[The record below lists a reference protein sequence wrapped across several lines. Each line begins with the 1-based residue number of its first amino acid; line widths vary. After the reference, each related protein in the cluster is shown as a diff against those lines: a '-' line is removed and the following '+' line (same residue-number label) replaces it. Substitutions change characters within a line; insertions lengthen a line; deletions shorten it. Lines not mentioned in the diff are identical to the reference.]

1 MVENFFL
8 RVFFLLEREKTL
20 SGKKRLKK
28 GVTRYYSFRIIIIII
43 INMVA
48 AIGSST
54 SKLADKL
61 KQRWTQTGSGPDV
74 QKKLDAIKETLKARE
89 QLKRLEKKKTGKTKN
104 SNDMEGEKYAE
115 KVRKEAKLD
124 ETDASLLDME
134 KALPEAALEVA
145 RQKPRDESE
154 IVSQE
159 DIDAENAS
167 NQLVDVFEKRKRVT
181 PDVLL
186 KELKSE
192 HPANAVR
199 EKANDLMRASDLKMA
214 VAMYDEALSQCEA
227 DLRRK
232 RKEEEEE
239 ERSDENE
246 KSDTNAGLS
255 EEELIAVVTLC
266 NRSKAKLKDGED
278 LFGALEDAINATTI
292 APDWSKARFRC
303 GEAYAALSAWS
314 FAVASLRVGEK
325 LASCEKGSSTQPFKD
340 FLDVVAI
347 KAAKNG
353 SPAGFDGRLI
363 YVRSAGEEAWLGKEA
378 PTNAEFDVTDEHK
391 NPINTERYGK
401 EDGYMAEARRKAE
414 TNKNTALHARSI
426 REAVEL
432 AEDGDKILLLR
443 GIHNGCGETV
453 CVTKRV
459 WIKGE
464 GELKEATIDMR
475 ANSPT
480 FRITRTSVVSNVDFD
495 FSGFAE
501 SVRVA
506 QMERGNILNTNQFET
521 LMEGCSFTCTG
532 CDGVVVSDKAKAT
545 FRNCNITGKNNCA
558 RLSRDADA
566 TFIDCKIHGGDRA
579 GVYVTD
585 NATCT
590 LRNCVVENT
599 KEEAVV
605 VTQNAECTIL
615 SNTIL
620 RECKGPGVDC
630 SNNARCLLSSSQV
643 TNNVGGIWA
652 WDSSS
657 VTCVKSLI
665 DGGQSHALVFD
676 GHSSPTFSDS
686 VVVGVALA
694 SEKSWKG
701 IRGPNVTVAKTEQMT
716 SWPSED
722 GCFKFSPNAFTRK
735 Q

>member
-1 MVENFFL
+1 MCNFL
-8 RVFFLLEREKTL
+8 
-20 SGKKRLKK
+20 GKKISPSVSPFEKK
-28 GVTRYYSFRIIIIII
+28 GVTSFLL
-43 INMVA
+43 INKKKNLIMVA
-48 AIGSST
+48 
-54 SKLADKL
+54 KEHQHQQLLANKL
-61 KQRWTQTGSGPDV
+61 KQRWSETGSGPDV
-74 QKKLDAIKETLKARE
+74 QKKLDAIKETLNARE
-89 QLKRLEKKKTGKTKN
+89 RLKRLEKSRERDDVSKSHSDQTN
-104 SNDMEGEKYAE
+104 ALKYLE
-115 KVRKEAKLD
+115 KVKKDAKLD
-124 ETDASLLDME
+124 ETDSSSLDMR
-134 KALPEAALEVA
+134 KALPKEALEVA
-145 RQKPRDESE
+145 RKDEDE
-154 IVSQE
+154 IVSRE
-159 DIDAENAS
+159 DIEAENAS
-167 NQLVDVFEKRKRVT
+167 NQLVDVFQKRKRVT
-181 PDVLL
+181 PDARL

-192 HPANAVR
+192 HPAHAMR
-199 EKANDLMRASDLKMA
+199 EKANELMRANDLKMA

-232 RKEEEEE
+232 RREEEEE
-239 ERSDENE
+239 ETSDGNRNDKNNDAE
-246 KSDTNAGLS
+246 LS

-266 NRSKAKLKDGED
+266 NRSKAKLRDGED
-278 LFGALEDAINATTI
+278 LLGALEDAISATTI

-314 FAVASLRVGEK
+314 LAVASLRVGEK
-325 LASCEKGSSTQPFKD
+325 LVECEKGSSGQPFKD
-340 FLDVVAI
+340 LLDVIAI
-347 KAAKNG
+347 QAAKYG
-353 SPAGFDGRLI
+353 SPAGFDGRVI

-391 NPINTERYGK
+391 NPINTARYSK
-401 EDGYMAEARRKAE
+401 EDGHMAEARRKAE
-414 TNKNTALHARSI
+414 VNKNTALHARSI
-426 REAVEL
+426 REAVEM
-432 AEDGDKILLLR
+432 ASDGDKILLLR
-443 GIHNGCGETV
+443 GTHNGCGETV

-464 GELKEATIDMR
+464 GALKEATIDMR

-480 FRITRTSVVSNVDFD
+480 FRITRSSVVSNVDFD

-501 SVRVA
+501 SVRIA
-506 QMERGNILNTNQFET
+506 QMERGNILNKNQFET

-532 CDGVVVSDKAKAT
+532 CDGLVVTDKAKAT

-566 TFIDCKIHGGDRA
+566 AFIDCKLHGAERA

-585 NATCT
+585 DATCT

-605 VTQNAECTIL
+605 VTQNAECSIL

-630 SNNARCLLSSSQV
+630 SNNARCLVSSSQV

-657 VTCVKSLI
+657 VTCVKSVI
-665 DGGQSHALVFD
+665 DGGQSHAVVFD

-686 VVVGVALA
+686 VVVGVAHA

-701 IRGPNVTVAKTEQMT
+701 IRGPNVTVTKTERMT

-722 GCFKFSPNAFTRK
+722 GAFKFSPNAFTRK